1 MQHALT
7 TNRLNKVIILEA
19 LDLAKSTNRSVSRA
33 RAFFAAVGS
42 VCKSVTIHQLSITVA
57 GAAALVAYGAALVE
71 ANVVLA
77 IASAV
82 GIASGFVAY
91 KHAPNYSRKSNS

>member
-1 MQHALT
+1 MNALT

-33 RAFFAAVGS
+33 RAIFAAIGS
-42 VCKSVTIHQLSITVA
+42 ACKSVTLHQLAITVA

-77 IASAV
+77 IATAV
-82 GIASGFVAY
+82 GIAAGFVAY
-91 KHAPNYSRKSNS
+91 THAPNYSKSSKG